1 MAKRALSLD
10 TKLKDVLRAYR
21 DSFSMKTY
29 SEENDDLDPLM
40 DVFGITP
47 DQKRENRQ
55 YWGRELGMCWQLL
68 VTNVL
73 SNYCKT
79 YSPAI
84 KIAEDEPCDCCVAKD
99 AIDTKYRVGSGDSGT
114 LKKFKTNG
122 KLLKARGYRPVL
134 LIVREDNLKAA
145 ITACI
150 TGGWTVLQ
158 GQGSFDYIKGL
169 SGFDLRAWLESCK
182 KSGEFFIN
190 RA

>member
-1 MAKRALSLD
+1 MAKQVLSLD

-21 DSFSMKTY
+21 DSFAVKTY
-29 SEENDDLDPLM
+29 SQENDDRDPIM

-47 DQKRENRQ
+47 DRKRENRQ

-73 SNYCKT
+73 SHHSPK
-79 YSPAI
+79 YSSAI
-84 KIAEDEPCDCCVAKD
+84 RIQEDEPCDCCAGND

-114 LKKFKTNG
+114 LKKFKSYG
-122 KLLKARGYRPVL
+122 KLLKERGYRPVL

-150 TGGWTVLQ
+150 TGGWTVLE
-158 GQGSFDYIKGL
+158 GQASFGYIKRL
-169 SGFDLRAWLESCK
+169 SGFDLRLWLKSCA
-182 KSGEFFIN
+182 KSREFFIN
-190 RA
+190 KV

>member
-1 MAKRALSLD
+1 MAKRGLSLD

-47 DQKRENRQ
+47 DRKRENRQ

-73 SNYCKT
+73 SHHCKG

-84 KIAEDEPCDCCVAKD
+84 KIGEDEPCDCCVAKD

-114 LKKFKTNG
+114 LKKFKSYG
-122 KLLKARGYRPVL
+122 KLLKDRGYRPVL

-145 ITACI
+145 ITACV

-158 GQGSFDYIKGL
+158 GQASFDYIREL
-169 SGFDLRAWLESCK
+169 SGFDLKGWLEGCK
-182 KSGEFFIN
+182 KSREFFIN